1 VPRVAVR
8 LEISAVEVKSAPLH
22 GEHNAE
28 IYKEYLGLGA
38 GELESL
44 KAEGII

>member
-1 VPRVAVR
+1 MPGCPVR
-8 LEISAVEVKSAPLH
+8 LEDSPVEVKSAPLH

-38 GELESL
+38 AELESL